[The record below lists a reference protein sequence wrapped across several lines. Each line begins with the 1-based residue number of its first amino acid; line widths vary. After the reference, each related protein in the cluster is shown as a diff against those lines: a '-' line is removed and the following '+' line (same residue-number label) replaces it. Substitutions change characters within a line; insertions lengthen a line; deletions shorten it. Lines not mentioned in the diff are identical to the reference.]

1 MAQAGRREDELAKRY
16 FKDVFRF
23 FRGRGFQHQD
33 AADLTQETF
42 IRIFKH
48 MGELRDEAAIT
59 AWIRRIAVN
68 VWKNELRFRH
78 AARRAGAEVPVDAAD
93 AKAAGAIEGELAEK
107 GPRAPDALA
116 ELLDSEKAAVMQR
129 CLGDLPP
136 RMRQCLLMHT
146 DEGRK
151 YREVADQLGLSI
163 ESVKSHIHQARARL
177 TACVERTLGRGWR

>member
-1 MAQAGRREDELAKRY
+1 MARAGRREDELAKRY
-16 FKDVFRF
+16 YESVFRF
-23 FRGRGFQHQD
+23 FKGRGFHRQD

-42 IRIFKH
+42 IRVFKH
-48 MGELRDEAAIT
+48 VGELRDEAAIAT
-59 AWIRRIAVN
+59 WIRRIAVN

-93 AKAAGAIEGELAEK
+93 AMAAGTLERELAEK
-107 GPRAPDALA
+107 GPRSPDALV
-116 ELLDSEKAAVMQR
+116 ELLDSEKAAVMHR
-129 CLGDLPP
+129 CLGGLPP
-136 RMRQCLLMHT
+136 RMRQCLLMHI
-146 DEGRK
+146 DEGHK